1 MRLHVF
7 ISAKIHLATFEI
19 FVFVRLQFSFWF
31 LLKQPFKVSQ
41 ENQKLTPRHEYAI
54 NRELRVPPLFVALR
68 LFILHWIVLRR
79 DKNIHLSR
87 GFPRFPRGTRGD
99 QLSPTGYKDGDYNWL
114 PINCQW
120 GGDQKDITEPYGR
133 IKGEGSFYQAYVGRT
148 FSKFLFLSNSIELLK
163 RSWWND
169 FFHRIS

>member
-1 MRLHVF
+1 MSMPSIDR
-7 ISAKIHLATFEI
+7 ISH
-19 FVFVRLQFSFWF
+19 QQW
-31 LLKQPFKVSQ
+31 
-41 ENQKLTPRHEYAI
+41 
-54 NRELRVPPLFVALR
+54 ELRVPPLFVALR

-87 GFPRFPRGTRGD
+87 GIPRFLRGTRGD

-120 GGDQKDITEPYGR
+120 GGDQKDITEPYVR
-133 IKGEGSFYQAYVGRT
+133 IRGEGSFYQAYVGRT

-169 FFHRIS
+169 FFIEFLRIVLFCCCKFCFSWRI